1 MAEIAR
7 SNRNAAS
14 PWTAGAALQR
24 ALKTM
29 PSELLQSSSSSTLVG
44 RGPCCGGDRDLIP
57 NAISKLNPEML
68 YRQIQYLVEEGDWAS
83 QGEEVSVGAQVR

>member
-1 MAEIAR
+1 
-7 SNRNAAS
+7 
-14 PWTAGAALQR
+14 
-24 ALKTM
+24 
-29 PSELLQSSSSSTLVG
+29 
-44 RGPCCGGDRDLIP
+44 LIP